1 MTIEEYIP
9 HLEKLKGELRKRVM
23 DAQQTAT
30 QAAVNMARQRTA
42 PNDGIPRGENMVTG
56 NMNDHWES
64 DSKVIP
70 VDRGDSFA
78 TELNCKVSY
87 ASYVNHGHWLY
98 RHFVPGLY
106 IDGNQLISRTYKP
119 GIGLIVA
126 KGGKKWVQGRF
137 MEDAA
142 IKEYRDVLQAELR
155 KVGEIWK

>member
-1 MTIEEYIP
+1 MTIEEYVP
-9 HLEKLKGELRKRVM
+9 HLKKLKGELRKRVM

-42 PNDGIPRGENMVTG
+42 PNDGIPRGENMVTK
-56 NMNDHWES
+56 NMEGHWET

-70 VDRGDSFA
+70 VDMGDRFV

-87 ASYVNHGHWLY
+87 ASFVNHGHWLY

-106 IDGNQLISRTYKP
+106 IDSNHLISRKYNSN
-119 GIGLIVA
+119 IGLIVA

-142 IKEYRDVLQAELR
+142 IKEYKDVLQSELR